1 MEACT
6 SKSSLLLHS
15 PLRTIPKLRLC
26 ASINSEDV
34 AYGRCT
40 VTDQHIQI
48 EGKNYSKATFDHI
61 FKTNA
66 TQDDMYSAFL
76 SDTINSVF
84 AGNDATVLAMG
95 AKANGKDERLY
106 GNSVSR
112 NGLVQMAITQ
122 LMSALDENK
131 DPEERIQVRMS
142 AIMVSQKDSSI
153 VDLLSPFNPDPRHR
167 VVKMVDDARTGVFID
182 NESEIRVETIDQALF
197 YLNTAVDHRL
207 IQDEQTHRTSHVFIS
222 LSLYSYKMGDKM
234 QGGRR
239 RLCFLDMGI
248 GERNSTNGG
257 MTMPALGSI
266 LLAMVQKNKHI
277 PSRDSSVC
285 QLIRCALS
293 TSRFTTFMFS
303 FGSKNDDN
311 ENIAH
316 LACKIA
322 RTRSKAVMGHGRKPS
337 GTFSSGTMDSNAS
350 SSSCGTTTITPGGT
364 PRAPRRF
371 ELESG
376 SELSAAETVIFL
388 GPSCSR
394 TASPA
399 STTMP
404 STPTSIRPLHR
415 TTRNHSG
422 ATEALSKPLSVET
435 KSSPTHNCHD
445 GCIHSIP
452 PMLRGH
458 TPFLSPHLR
467 LYDELCSP
475 ASSSCTSP
483 IPSVPNAFGGKT
495 AERRDDFGIMIAQPS
510 IPLMKAKSK
519 YNLDDGKMKQIMQ
532 WMETSEAPPI
542 LFSSPCYENSATS
555 VEELRECVGILSHPL
570 EDIIEQ
576 EEESMRTSTAT
587 TGGSKKDH
595 PLRILS
601 KQDLNI
607 EPEMKDKQEEN
618 ELELVMAAS
627 LSSMRSHDILAKL
640 EAMRNAQNG
649 NNATSQSNTDMD
661 VSEMDVYRRASH
673 LEEYAMQRVR
683 EIEDNKMKNKK
694 KVKLGLNCCQQQSM
708 ISSGSTVVDWSQ
720 IERKKERERE
730 VIEEEKRKEILRER
744 RAKLKI
750 TELEIKRERNLID
763 KELDDK
769 KGIANSIA
777 RQLQHFSLSPCR
789 GGRTHRSVS
798 THRIDPPNASLPSTP
813 TLSHKKMIG
822 GSLAKLSASGASG
835 SGPPSSPAL
844 GYHQSLPRHSKLP
857 TAVNGRRASAERER
871 KSNKSTRNSSSKER
885 KSSGSKEELQ
895 WRSPYAQ
902 MTSPKA
908 YGGPGTSS
916 SGRGSSAPGSDF
928 ETPVVSTTEKST
940 NGTMPRS
947 KRQSYSASSGYES
960 ANDYHIYATTN
971 KKANILDKKRNE
983 EKLSLV
989 RQADEIRHRQW
1000 QLKKEL
1006 EEAKRAIGQE
1016 DDAKM
1021 IANSSDQRLNGLSRT
1036 TMIDAMLQENRILEK
1051 RLVACRNHSMLVTT
1065 FI

>member
-1 MEACT
+1 MEACSSRT
-6 SKSSLLLHS
+6 SLHQS

-26 ASINSEDV
+26 ASVSSEDV
-34 AYGRCT
+34 ARCHL
-40 VTDQHIQI
+40 TDQHFQI
-48 EGKNYSKATFDHI
+48 EGKNYSRSVFDHV
-61 FKTNA
+61 FRPESSQEDVYA
-66 TQDDMYSAFL
+66 AFL
-76 SDTINSVF
+76 TDTINSVF

-106 GNSVSR
+106 GDSVSR
-112 NGLVQMAITQ
+112 NGLIQMAITQ

-131 DPEERIQVRMS
+131 DPEERVQVRMS
-142 AIMVSQKDSSI
+142 AVMVSQKESTI
-153 VDLLSPFNPDPRHR
+153 NDLLRPFNPDPRHR
-167 VVKMVDDARTGVFID
+167 VVKLVDDARTGVFID
-182 NESEIRVETIDQALF
+182 NESEIRVETIDEALF
-197 YLNTAVDHRL
+197 YLSTAVDQRL
-207 IQDEQTHRTSHVFIS
+207 SQDEQAHRTSHVFIS

-266 LLAMVQKNKHI
+266 LLAMVQRNKHI
-277 PSRDSSVC
+277 PLRDSSVC
-285 QLIRCALS
+285 QLIRCALA
-293 TSRFTTFMFS
+293 TSRFTTFVFS
-303 FGSKNDDN
+303 FGTKPDDN
-311 ENIAH
+311 ENITQ
-316 LACKIA
+316 LACKVA
-322 RTRSKAVMGHGRKPS
+322 RTRAKTLVGHGRKS
-337 GTFSSGTMDSNAS
+337 VKNFSSGASDATSSGTDSR
-350 SSSCGTTTITPGGT
+350 PQ
-364 PRAPRRF
+364 RRF

-376 SELSAAETVIFL
+376 SELSAAETVIFI
-388 GPSCSR
+388 GPSSR

-399 STTMP
+399 SMTMP
-404 STPTSIRPLHR
+404 STPTSVRPLHR
-415 TTRNHSG
+415 TTRSNGSG
-422 ATEALSKPLSVET
+422 EPINKPLTIET
-435 KSSPTHNCHD
+435 KSSPTHACHD

-458 TPFLSPHLR
+458 TPFLSASLK

-475 ASSSCTSP
+475 PGSSRATCS
-483 IPSVPNAFGGKT
+483 PNAFGGNT
-495 AERRDDFGIMIAQPS
+495 AEKRDDFGIMIAQPA

-532 WMETSEAPPI
+532 WMETSEPPQA
-542 LFSSPCYENSATS
+542 LFSSPCYENGATS
-555 VEELRECVGILSHPL
+555 VEELRECPAILSHPL
-570 EDIIEQ
+570 EDIIEI

-587 TGGSKKDH
+587 TGCSKRDH

-601 KQDLNI
+601 KQDLNM
-607 EPEMKDKQEEN
+607 ESETKDKQEES
-618 ELELVMAAS
+618 ELERAMAAS
-627 LSSMRSHDILAKL
+627 LSSMKSHDILAKL

-649 NNATSQSNTDMD
+649 NGAMISQSSNTDMD

-673 LEEYAMQRVR
+673 LEEYAMQRVK
-683 EIEDNKMKNKK
+683 EIEENKQKNKNK

-708 ISSGSTVVDWSQ
+708 ISSGSTVVNWSE
-720 IERKKERERE
+720 IEKKKERERE
-730 VIEEEKRKEILRER
+730 AKEEEKRKEVLRER
-744 RAKLKI
+744 RAQLKI
-750 TELEIKRERNLID
+750 KELEIKQERNLID

-769 KGIANSIA
+769 KGITSSIA

-798 THRIDPPNASLPSTP
+798 NHRIDPPNASLPSTP
-813 TLSHKKMIG
+813 TMSHKKIFG
-822 GSLAKLSASGASG
+822 GSLAKLNGAA
-835 SGPPSSPAL
+835 PPSPSL
-844 GYHQSLPRHSKLP
+844 GHHQSLPRHSKLP
-857 TAVNGRRASAERER
+857 TAVDGHGRRL
-871 KSNKSTRNSSSKER
+871 SSER
-885 KSSGSKEELQ
+885 KSSKSSSRTINASTSSRERRSSGGSGELH

-928 ETPVVSTTEKST
+928 EATAVSAAATST

-960 ANDYHIYATTN
+960 ASNDYHIYSTPN
-971 KKANILDKKRNE
+971 KKTANVFDKKKNE

-989 RQADEIRHRQW
+989 RQADEIRHRQRL
-1000 QLKKEL
+1000 LKKEL

-1021 IANSSDQRLNGLSRT
+1021 IANSNDQRLNGLSRT

>member
-1 MEACT
+1 MEACS

-15 PLRTIPKLRLC
+15 PSLRTIPKLRIC
-26 ASINSEDV
+26 ASISSDDV
-34 AYGRCT
+34 AHTRCHF
-40 VTDQHIQI
+40 TDQHVQI
-48 EGKNYSKATFDHI
+48 EGKSYSRAVFDHI
-61 FKTNA
+61 FHPES
-66 TQDDMYSAFL
+66 TQDDLHSAFL
-76 SDTINSVF
+76 ADTINSVF

-95 AKANGKDERLY
+95 AKTNEKDKRLY
-106 GNSVSR
+106 GDSISR

-131 DPEERIQVRMS
+131 HPEERIQVRMS
-142 AIMVSQKDSSI
+142 AIMVSQKDSTI
-153 VDLLSPFNPDPRHR
+153 LDLLSPFNPDPRHR
-167 VVKMVDDARTGVFID
+167 VVKLVDDARTGVFMD

-266 LLAMVQKNKHI
+266 LLAMVQRNKHV
-277 PSRDSSVC
+277 PFRDSSVC
-285 QLIRCALS
+285 QLIRCALG
-293 TSRFTTFMFS
+293 TSRFTTFLFS
-303 FGSKNDDN
+303 FGAKSDDN

-322 RTRSKAVMGHGRKPS
+322 RTRAKTSMMAHGRKATVVSDPAA
-337 GTFSSGTMDSNAS
+337 TS
-350 SSSCGTTTITPGGT
+350 SSTDTTRP
-364 PRAPRRF
+364 PRRF

-388 GPSCSR
+388 GPSSR
-394 TASPA
+394 TASP
-399 STTMP
+399 SMP
-404 STPTSIRPLHR
+404 STPTPIRPLHR
-415 TTRNHSG
+415 TTRG
-422 ATEALSKPLSVET
+422 AGSSESLNKPLHIET
-435 KSSPTHNCHD
+435 KTSPTHTCHD

-458 TPFLSPHLR
+458 TPFLSESLK
-467 LYDELCSP
+467 LYDVLCSP
-475 ASSSCTSP
+475 PGSSCHTAT
-483 IPSVPNAFGGKT
+483 AFGGNTMEK
-495 AERRDDFGIMIAQPS
+495 RDDFGVMIAQPTV
-510 IPLMKAKSK
+510 PLAKSKSK
-519 YNLDDGKMKQIMQ
+519 YNLDDGKMKQIIQ

-542 LFSSPCYENSATS
+542 LFASPCYENGATS
-555 VEELRECVGILSHPL
+555 AEELRECGGILSHPL
-570 EDIIEQ
+570 EDIIEI

-587 TGGSKKDH
+587 TGASKKDH

-601 KQDLNI
+601 KQDLNV
-607 EPEMKDKQEEN
+607 ESENSSKDKEEN

-649 NNATSQSNTDMD
+649 AIVSQSSNTEMD
-661 VSEMDVYRRASH
+661 VSEMDMYRRASH

-683 EIEDNKMKNKK
+683 EIEENKMKSKQKK
-694 KVKLGLNCCQQQSM
+694 LKALGGLNCCQQQSM

-720 IERKKERERE
+720 IERKRENEREA
-730 VIEEEKRKEILRER
+730 IEEEKRKEILRER

-750 TELEIKRERNLID
+750 TELEIKRERNMID

-789 GGRTHRSVS
+789 GGRAHRSVS

-813 TLSHKKMIG
+813 TMSHKKLIS
-822 GSLAKLSASGASG
+822 GSLIKLSGSSGA
-835 SGPPSSPAL
+835 PPSP

-857 TAVNGRRASAERER
+857 TAVNGRRASLERER
-871 KSNKSTRNSSSKER
+871 KSSKSSSRTASSKER
-885 KSSGSKEELQ
+885 KSSHRSESKEELL

-902 MTSPKA
+902 MTAPKA

-916 SGRGSSAPGSDF
+916 SGRGSSAPGSEF
-928 ETPVVSTTEKST
+928 EAAAASANATST

-971 KKANILDKKRNE
+971 KTTNANALADRKKNE
-983 EKLSLV
+983 EKLSQV
-989 RQADEIRHRQW
+989 RQADEIRHRQR
-1000 QLKKEL
+1000 QLKNEL